1 MCPFEIVEA
10 DLQERM
16 LNSYGLSNLEKRR
29 KLELVLREEEE
40 WQQMVMYRRDTRF
53 AVDNATGDVKLQLD
67 RTVVDMLHCPM
78 RTNEKVLNLLYDE
91 ILNGKTKNEVNGPR
105 RGVKRKKQV
114 LGDAAVGQQV
124 AKMFVNEHGL
134 PDLYRGVVASFIE
147 EGNAQLYSVVYDD
160 GDTEDLNV
168 TEFGEA
174 HAFAALLEKD
184 KCNEEV
190 RLQKQEKKI
199 VSPRLVALTNI
210 IRQLGSLGESWSHQW
225 DEGNTKALKKIKL
238 PFDQSKKIFKQ
249 DQLAV
254 LQEAVDVAVGEER
267 PEHRAEWKTFM
278 EHYVHM
284 VETLTKSEDYAPA
297 DIDAL
302 ELRIEKCYGS
312 LMKIAGMK
320 GCTNYFHLLGSGHI
334 IWLTRRYGNLWRMRN
349 EGVEGQNGT
358 LSLRYNKFNN
368 RGGNKGNSKN
378 KDIKAKCHPF
388 QVLGAWMAR
397 LTMWQLGLGEA
408 LFVADIGDDA
418 EGDVDNDDDWENVD
432 EDGENENDC
441 DNDDDDGENDDG
453 CATDEDDDNS
463 DIDVECDM

>member
-1 MCPFEIVEA
+1 M
-10 DLQERM
+10 
-16 LNSYGLSNLEKRR
+16 
-29 KLELVLREEEE
+29 
-40 WQQMVMYRRDTRF
+40 
-53 AVDNATGDVKLQLD
+53 
-67 RTVVDMLHCPM
+67 
-78 RTNEKVLNLLYDE
+78 
-91 ILNGKTKNEVNGPR
+91 
-105 RGVKRKKQV
+105 
-114 LGDAAVGQQV
+114 
-124 AKMFVNEHGL
+124 
-134 PDLYRGVVASFIE
+134 
-147 EGNAQLYSVVYDD
+147 
-160 GDTEDLNV
+160 EDLNA

-199 VSPRLVALTNI
+199 VSPNLVALTNI

-225 DEGNTKALKKIKL
+225 EEGNTKALKKIKL
-238 PFDQSKKIFKQ
+238 PFDQSKKIFKV

-254 LQEAVDVAVGEER
+254 LQGAVDIAVSEER

-278 EHYVHM
+278 EHYVNM
-284 VETLTKSEDYAPA
+284 VETLIKSEDYSTA

-334 IWLTRRYGNLWRMRN
+334 IWLTRIYGNLWRMRN
-349 EGVEGQNGT
+349 EEDVEGQNGT

-378 KDIKAKCHPF
+378 KDIKAKCHSF

-397 LTMWQLGLGEA
+397 LTMWQVGLGEA
-408 LFVADIGDDA
+408 LFVADIGDNDDA
-418 EGDVDNDDDWENVD
+418 DVENDEDCENDDD
-432 EDGENENDC
+432 DGENEDDC
-441 DNDDDDGENDDG
+441 KNDDDDGENDDD
-453 CATDEDDDNS
+453 CETDDD
-463 DIDVECDM
+463 DGEIDEEYDM